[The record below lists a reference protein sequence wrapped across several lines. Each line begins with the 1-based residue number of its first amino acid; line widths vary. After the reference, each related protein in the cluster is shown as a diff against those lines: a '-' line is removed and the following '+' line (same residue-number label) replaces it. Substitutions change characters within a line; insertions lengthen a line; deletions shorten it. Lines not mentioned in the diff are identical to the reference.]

1 MGISDELD
9 LLASDVQAQLAD
21 ETVSIVMRTVAASST
36 TMKPT
41 LTGTRTFQVAVVGFE
56 RRPYGGD
63 IGAGPSGMPDG
74 TGILEAAKMTVTAAA
89 IAAATQTTSGTPA
102 ARTDPRTGDVV
113 NVGAGAATVAWH
125 VAGVAA
131 RLGGRMYE
139 LTLHRKKS
147 G

>member
-21 ETVSIVMRTVAASST
+21 ETVSLVMRTVTASST

-89 IAAATQTTSGTPA
+89 IAAALQTTSGSPA

-113 NVGAGAATVAWH
+113 NVDGAAWH

-131 RLGGRMYE
+131 RVGGRMYE